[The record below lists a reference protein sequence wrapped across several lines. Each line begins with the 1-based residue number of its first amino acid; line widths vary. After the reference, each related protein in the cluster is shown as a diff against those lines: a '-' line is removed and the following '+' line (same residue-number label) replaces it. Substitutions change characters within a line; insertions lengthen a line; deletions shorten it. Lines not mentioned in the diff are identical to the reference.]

1 MTNKSVTHSIPEP
14 PTTTKLSLAGS
25 KRTRCLVLPEDIE
38 RIQLMTLGC
47 EFLCGSAV
55 VTAGCLNVPCGLLC
69 EALGEA
75 MRGSKQTKWEK
86 ENARWVAHLKELGDG
101 KNGSGRLPTNV

>member
-1 MTNKSVTHSIPEP
+1 
-14 PTTTKLSLAGS
+14 
-25 KRTRCLVLPEDIE
+25 
-38 RIQLMTLGC
+38 
-47 EFLCGSAV
+47 
-55 VTAGCLNVPCGLLC
+55 
-69 EALGEA
+69 